1 MVENHPVVEIL
12 TLHSILSHLVFA
24 GPPGV
29 EQSDSAIRDAAL
41 NSKMGTPLSF
51 RPIATL
57 RTVFAEKFGIPRQSG
72 IVEEAVGRVEFLA
85 EFNRADFVRG
95 LESFSHIWLVTV
107 FHQSLPWD
115 GKATVRPPRLGG
127 NERLGV
133 FATRSPNRPNPIGL
147 SLVKLV
153 KIETEP
159 RLVLHVAG
167 VDAVDG
173 TPVLDIKP
181 YLPWCE
187 SRADAR
193 ADWAGAAPNLRE
205 ADQVMIPSTI
215 AEALGKDE
223 PLIRQLLRLEPQ
235 PAYQNTAERIY
246 GMTVAGWNVKWRIA
260 DQQVVVLEAKR
271 AANA

>member
-1 MVENHPVVEIL
+1 M
-12 TLHSILSHLVFA
+12 
-24 GPPGV
+24 
-29 EQSDSAIRDAAL
+29 D
-41 NSKMGTPLSF
+41 TPLSL

-57 RTVFAEKFGIPRQSG
+57 RTPFAEKFGIPRQSG
-72 IVEEAVGRVEFLA
+72 LVEEAVGRVEFCD
-85 EFNRADFVRG
+85 EFNRTDFVRG
-95 LESFSHIWLVTV
+95 LEAFSHIWLVTV
-107 FHQSLPWD
+107 FHQSPPWD

-147 SLVKLV
+147 SLVRLV

-193 ADWAGAAPNLRE
+193 ADWAGAAPALRE
-205 ADQVMIPSTI
+205 ADDVIIPTAI
-215 AEALGKDE
+215 GDALGKDE
-223 PLIRQLLRLEPQ
+223 PLVRQLLRLEPQ
-235 PAYQNTAERIY
+235 PAYQETAERIY
-246 GMTVAGWNVKWRIA
+246 GMTVAGWNVKWRT
-260 DQQVVVLEAKR
+260 DGQQVVVLEANR
-271 AANA
+271 AENA